1 MNRDRWTYKK
11 LGDIAEIVG
20 GSTPKTNVEEYWDG
34 DNYWVTPAEI
44 GESVFV
50 DKTNRTIT
58 DSAVKSCH
66 LSLLPVGTVLLSS
79 RAPIGKLGITTV
91 PMYCNQGFKNIICSE
106 TLYNKYVYYYL
117 SNNVPYIQSLGR
129 GATFKEVSKK
139 IVEELTIP
147 VPPKEIQIKIASEF
161 DALNDS
167 ISLLQQQVNDLYN
180 FAQSLFYTTFGDP
193 ITNSMSWPVKNLSEV
208 GQIIS
213 GSTPSTT
220 DNSNWDGA
228 VNWVTPAELGEQLY
242 YGETVR
248 KLTEKGAKG
257 LTLMP
262 VGTILLSSRA
272 PIGKLAITTV
282 PMCCNQGFK
291 NIICNDCINNVYLY
305 FFLMLTMDNVKTLG
319 RGATFK
325 EVSKS
330 AISTYKVVV
339 PDISL
344 QQSFAS
350 KIEYIEDAKA
360 SLNAQIKELQNL
372 FAARMQYWFD

>member
-1 MNRDRWTYKK
+1 
-11 LGDIAEIVG
+11 
-20 GSTPKTNVEEYWDG
+20 
-34 DNYWVTPAEI
+34 
-44 GESVFV
+44 
-50 DKTNRTIT
+50 
-58 DSAVKSCH
+58 
-66 LSLLPVGTVLLSS
+66 
-79 RAPIGKLGITTV
+79 
-91 PMYCNQGFKNIICSE
+91 
-106 TLYNKYVYYYL
+106 
-117 SNNVPYIQSLGR
+117 
-129 GATFKEVSKK
+129 
-139 IVEELTIP
+139 
-147 VPPKEIQIKIASEF
+147 
-161 DALNDS
+161 
-167 ISLLQQQVNDLYN
+167 
-180 FAQSLFYTTFGDP
+180 
-193 ITNSMSWPVKNLSEV
+193 MSWPVKNLSEV